1 MDTVRFIVG
10 VILPYLALGVFA
22 GGMLYR
28 IWVWR
33 KLASPPI
40 TLFPAPPDASA
51 NAWNTVQEAVLFK
64 SLFRGDRGLWLLAW
78 AFHVVLA
85 LILTGHL
92 RVFTHADALLAR
104 LGMGEQDIQAMSS
117 GVGGAAGVAILVTA
131 VLLLVRR
138 LTVRRARE
146 ISGAGDYFAL
156 LLIGAIVVTGNMMRF
171 GAEHFDLNLTRG
183 YFAGLFSFADVSGAA
198 VLRHNVFL
206 LHMGLAWLLVMLLP
220 FSKLLHFGGIFFTH
234 QLIRKH

>member
-22 GGMLYR
+22 GGMIYR

-40 TLFPAPPDASA
+40 TLFPAPPDAAA
-51 NAWNTVQEAVLFK
+51 NTWNTVQEAVLFK

-78 AFHVVLA
+78 GFHVVLA

-92 RVFTHADALLAR
+92 RVFTNADRLLAQ

-156 LLIGAIVVTGNMMRF
+156 LLIGAIVMTGNMMRF
-171 GAEHFDLNLTRG
+171 GAEHFDLNLTRS
-183 YFAGLFSFADVSGAA
+183 YFAGLFSFADVTGAPA
-198 VLRHNVFL
+198 LRHNVFL